1 MFRKPCEGR
10 VVENLKRYGT
20 GALRRPSEDEPFLD
34 LMTVASAR
42 PRERALASHPSLKPQ
57 ALMRLLVRA
66 ALPLGRGV
74 VLDPFMGAGSTLAAA
89 KSLHI
94 KSVGVE
100 LDPKYFTM
108 AKSAIPKLAG
118 FEIAG

>member
-1 MFRKPCEGR
+1 
-10 VVENLKRYGT
+10 
-20 GALRRPSEDEPFLD
+20 
-34 LMTVASAR
+34 
-42 PRERALASHPSLKPQ
+42 
-57 ALMRLLVRA
+57 
-66 ALPLGRGV
+66 
-74 VLDPFMGAGSTLAAA
+74 MGAGSTIAAA

-118 FEIAG
+118 FEIAE